1 MDKNL
6 NGSTKSIKP
15 LEENIAKFS
24 VIGLGNDFLGMTAKM
39 QVTENSLAVQWL
51 GLHGQSSIAGDMGL
65 ISGWETKIPQGLAKK
80 KKRHR

>member
-39 QVTENSLAVQWL
+39 
-51 GLHGQSSIAGDMGL
+51 
-65 ISGWETKIPQGLAKK
+65 
-80 KKRHR
+80 